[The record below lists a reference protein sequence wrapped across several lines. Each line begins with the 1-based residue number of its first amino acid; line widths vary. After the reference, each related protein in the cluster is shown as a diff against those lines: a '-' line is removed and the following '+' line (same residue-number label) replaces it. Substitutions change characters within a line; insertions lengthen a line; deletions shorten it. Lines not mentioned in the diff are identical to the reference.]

1 MALPPDR
8 RPPALAAVALGG
20 LLGSLARVA
29 LARLL
34 PPATGALPWAT
45 LLANLTGSFA
55 LAFAL
60 VLLLERGRPRPY
72 ARLFLGVGVLG
83 GYTTFST
90 LAVETDLLVRDG
102 HLGTAA
108 AYLSATLVL
117 GLGAGWAG
125 LALGRALPGVR
136 LDRRERP

>member
-1 MALPPDR
+1 
-8 RPPALAAVALGG
+8 
-20 LLGSLARVA
+20 LARVA